1 MFSQATIHQP
11 VTLSV
16 AMKFAL
22 PESAVG
28 FRLGRV
34 PWTAVPEATIHKDGQ
49 PRFTEYKVWLSEH
62 RLIAPPADNV
72 VVTQKFHQ
80 GEFRVLVPTPANTG
94 HHLRTFSP

>member
-1 MFSQATIHQP
+1 VSGGNNPHGPSAGAQGLLPCQGSLNPANARRTAPRKDTFPNPHHTPAMFSQATIHQP

-34 PWTAVPEATIHKDGQ
+34 PWTA
-49 PRFTEYKVWLSEH
+49 
-62 RLIAPPADNV
+62 
-72 VVTQKFHQ
+72 
-80 GEFRVLVPTPANTG
+80 
-94 HHLRTFSP
+94 

>member
-34 PWTAVPEATIHKDGQ
+34 PWTA
-49 PRFTEYKVWLSEH
+49 
-62 RLIAPPADNV
+62 
-72 VVTQKFHQ
+72 
-80 GEFRVLVPTPANTG
+80 
-94 HHLRTFSP
+94 